1 MNVTQRI
8 CFFCGICVGIITIFL
23 LTCGRSTP
31 ARSLEFVN
39 FKPFMASSALP
50 ALPTLSTSFRKQ
62 GSKQRHRFL
71 ESSAHGASGTA
82 FVSGVIPAILHPLCF
97 SRLPIFRD
105 KGHIPGLH
113 EIRGMLPFSL
123 APPVCIS

>member
-1 MNVTQRI
+1 M
-8 CFFCGICVGIITIFL
+8 GIITIFL

-97 SRLPIFRD
+97 SRLPFFRD